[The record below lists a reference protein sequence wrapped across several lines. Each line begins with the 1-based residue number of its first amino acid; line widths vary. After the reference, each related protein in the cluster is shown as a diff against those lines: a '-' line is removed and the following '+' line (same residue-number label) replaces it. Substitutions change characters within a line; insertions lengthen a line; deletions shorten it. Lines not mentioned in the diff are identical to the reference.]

1 MKIKSELVNDDW
13 ERVYVNDKLLLENH
27 SIYLRNFLRSMQEE
41 SVLDES
47 LEIEFTEVQEEE

>member
-27 SIYLRNFLRSMQEE
+27 SIYLRDFLRSMQEE